1 MIVTYKKTSDPTIP
15 AVVCRNGASTPVWL
29 QQCWEEG
36 EFALYIRRNG
46 CGHCC
51 STMVANLYGISITPY
66 EEYVLCRKLWG
77 APVDPQDHF
86 QTATGI
92 QTVLQHLQIPAQA
105 YGVKAGGGKEAAA
118 HIMEM
123 LRQDKMVII
132 CSEPSD
138 RLPNNPFSTGLH
150 WVLLAGF
157 HEDGSV
163 FVANSS
169 KKATD
174 LGVQK
179 TDEATI
185 AAAIYQ
191 DCDPAGMTWGDVNRF
206 YEGIGYIVVG

>member
-1 MIVTYKKTSDPTIP
+1 MVVTYKNTSDPSIP
-15 AVVCRNGASTPVWL
+15 AIVCRNGASTPVWL
-29 QQCWEEG
+29 QQDWKEG
-36 EFALYIRRNG
+36 EFAQYIVRNG

-51 STMVANLYGISITPY
+51 SAMAANLHGVTITPY

-77 APVDPQDHF
+77 APAGTQDHF

-92 QTVLQHLQIPAQA
+92 QAVLQHLQIPAQVF
-105 YGVKAGGGKEAAA
+105 GVKKDGGKEAAN

-132 CSEPSD
+132 CSEPSH

-206 YEGIGYIVVG
+206 YEGVGYIVVG

>member
-1 MIVTYKKTSDPTIP
+1 MIVTYQTTKETIIP
-15 AVVCRNGASTPVWL
+15 ALVHRNGASTPVWM

-36 EFALYIRRNG
+36 EFARYIVKNG

-51 STMVANLYGISITPY
+51 AAMAANLHGVAITPY
-66 EEYVLCRKLWG
+66 EEYVLCRTLWG
-77 APVDPQDHF
+77 APAGTQDHF

-92 QTVLQHLQIPAQA
+92 QTILNHLQIPAQVF
-105 YGVKAGGGKEAAA
+105 GVKKDGGKEAAA

-132 CSEPSD
+132 VSEPSD

-191 DCDPAGMTWGDVNRF
+191 DCDPAGMTWGDVNHF